1 MDGVPRVQQCTSRV
15 TKEEIMLDK
24 PKLKINHAH
33 IAAVLEARRKLCV
46 GESFAIVQRASRKE
60 ARK

>member
-1 MDGVPRVQQCTSRV
+1 
-15 TKEEIMLDK
+15 MLDK

-60 ARK
+60 ARPRIK